1 VGVPEA
7 KVRHVVVLAIF
18 LIFFLELVAI
28 ANGMNGTCMRLTI
41 ASIAALA
48 GVGGGWGL
56 EKVVIRRQSKGD

>member
-1 VGVPEA
+1 
-7 KVRHVVVLAIF
+7 VVVLAIF

-56 EKVVIRRQSKGD
+56 EKVVIRRKSKGD